1 MNKKKV
7 TFYVEISSVSIKVTE
22 LTWPLGDMNFIFS
35 CWQYLSLVRFA
46 HSWEILSAL
55 EDKIRIPSQPCN
67 ILYLHMFCS
76 RCRACVVFFNR
87 HLEEHYKQS
96 VLVVQLLH
104 VEESYLINELI
115 TQRIVNS
122 INILIIWKH
131 FGNKLAGNLTLNELA
146 QSLQVQNYSCS
157 RLVNFGCE
165 FGYIRGFWYF
175 AKKKVKF
182 RGIFRGKFA
191 EKSADFAGFSRE
203 KSQNSRNNRPIS
215 GDFRGRKVKIRRKIG
230 PFRGILAEKS
240 QFSKDFQGQIIS

>member
-1 MNKKKV
+1 
-7 TFYVEISSVSIKVTE
+7 
-22 LTWPLGDMNFIFS
+22 MNFIFS

-55 EDKIRIPSQPCN
+55 EDKIRIPAQPCN

-146 QSLQVQNYSCS
+146 QPLQVQNYSCS

-165 FGYIRGFWYF
+165 FGYIQGFWYF
-175 AKKKVKF
+175 AEKKAKI
-182 RGIFRGKFA
+182 RGKIGRFHGTFAGKKSKFA
-191 EKSADFAGFSRE
+191 EK
-203 KSQNSRNNRPIS
+203 
-215 GDFRGRKVKIRRKIG
+215 
-230 PFRGILAEKS
+230 
-240 QFSKDFQGQIIS
+240 

>member
-1 MNKKKV
+1 
-7 TFYVEISSVSIKVTE
+7 
-22 LTWPLGDMNFIFS
+22 MNFIFS

-55 EDKIRIPSQPCN
+55 EDKIRIPAQPCN

-115 TQRIVNS
+115 TQRIVNA

-146 QSLQVQNYSCS
+146 QPLQVQNYSCS

-175 AKKKVKF
+175 AEKKAKF

-191 EKSADFAGFSRE
+191 EKSADFAGLSRE
-203 KSQNSRNNRPIS
+203 KSQNSRKNRPIS
-215 GDFRGRKVKIRRKIG
+215 QDFRRTRVKIRRKIG
-230 PFRGILAEKS
+230 RFRGILAEKS
-240 QFSKDFQGQIIS
+240 KITKDFQGQILRKIGRFHGKFRGETSPRNNQ

>member
-1 MNKKKV
+1 
-7 TFYVEISSVSIKVTE
+7 
-22 LTWPLGDMNFIFS
+22 MNFIFS

-55 EDKIRIPSQPCN
+55 EDKIRIPAQPCN

-146 QSLQVQNYSCS
+146 QPLQVQNYSCS
-157 RLVNFGCE
+157 PLVNFGCE
-165 FGYIRGFWYF
+165 LYVAIYGASDISRKKKQNFAGFSWANSRKNRPISRDFRG
-175 AKKKVKF
+175 KKVKIRGKIGRF
-182 RGIFRGKFA
+182 RRIFAGQKSKFA
-191 EKSADFAGFSRE
+191 EKSADFAGF
-203 KSQNSRNNRPIS
+203 
-215 GDFRGRKVKIRRKIG
+215 
-230 PFRGILAEKS
+230 
-240 QFSKDFQGQIIS
+240 

>member
-1 MNKKKV
+1 MKLLCRP
-7 TFYVEISSVSIKVTE
+7 ISASDQI
-22 LTWPLGDMNFIFS
+22 PD
-35 CWQYLSLVRFA
+35 RF
-46 HSWEILSAL
+46 
-55 EDKIRIPSQPCN
+55 QT
-67 ILYLHMFCS
+67 FCS
-76 RCRACVVFFNR
+76 KCRACVVFFNR

-115 TQRIVNS
+115 TQRIVNT

-146 QSLQVQNYSCS
+146 QPLQVQNYSCS

-175 AKKKVKF
+175 AEKKEKF

-191 EKSADFAGFSRE
+191 EKSADFAGFSQEDSQNSLKNRPISVFFLPE
-203 KSQNSRNNRPIS
+203 KSQNSQKNRPIS
-215 GDFRGRKVKIRRKIG
+215 RNFSGKKSNYEGFSGANSKKNRPISREISGGDFAKKQSVKNSRFRRIFG
-230 PFRGILAEKS
+230 
-240 QFSKDFQGQIIS
+240 GQI

>member
-1 MNKKKV
+1 
-7 TFYVEISSVSIKVTE
+7 
-22 LTWPLGDMNFIFS
+22 MNFIFS

-55 EDKIRIPSQPCN
+55 EDKIRIPAQPCN

-76 RCRACVVFFNR
+76 RCRACVVLFNR

-146 QSLQVQNYSCS
+146 QPLQVQNYSCS

-175 AKKKVKF
+175 AEKKQN
-182 RGIFRGKFA
+182 
-191 EKSADFAGFSRE
+191 FAGFSGA
-203 KSQNSRNNRPIS
+203 NSRKNRPIS
-215 GDFRGRKVKIRRKIG
+215 RDFSRK
-230 PFRGILAEKS
+230 KS
-240 QFSKDFQGQIIS
+240 HFEGFSGANS